1 MAQSRSTL
9 GVLTVLIILGGLAG
23 GVWWRLRPEPEE
35 ESDSAE
41 LSEEAG
47 EVVESVQQQFSTELP
62 QPVTGVA
69 AVQDTLWI
77 SVTAKGRAEA
87 IREAKLTARASGIV
101 ASVPVRE
108 NRAVRAGQ
116 LMVQIDTTEYA
127 LEVAARYAALQKA
140 RVDYQTRII
149 GDDQLD
155 DPEVRARR
163 DQLARAVTGL
173 DEAEVAHRK
182 AVLDL
187 EKAAVRAPFGGRV
200 ADVMVVPGQF
210 VREGDELLTIVDL
223 DPIKVAVQVL
233 GTEVVYLDE
242 GRVATLD
249 FTAFPDRPFYGRI
262 ETINPVID
270 PETNTARVTVHI
282 ENADGRIKPGMYA
295 EADLEAQQFPDRIL
309 VPRTA
314 ILETADRRTHL
325 FVLEDG
331 RAKWRYV
338 TPGLENEQLVEL
350 IEGDEDWVAPA
361 KLCWWTDT
369 TTCRTTPRSS
379 LSRTRRKRG
388 GGRPDEGAR
397 GLPDTGRDDSPG
409 AGSCC
414 RGVCTCGRTAGRRAG
429 DGERRRGHRP
439 DAAGSASPRGRA
451 QPAVPAGGQPD
462 GLGRAAAA

>member
-87 IREAKLTARASGIV
+87 IRETKITARTSGIV
-101 ASVPVRE
+101 VSVPVRE
-108 NRAVRAGQ
+108 NQAVRSGQ
-116 LMVQIDTTEYA
+116 LMVRIDTTEYA
-127 LEVAARYAALQKA
+127 LEVAARFAALQKA
-140 RVDYQTRII
+140 RADYQTRVI
-149 GDDQLD
+149 GDDALAD
-155 DPEVRARR
+155 DEVRARR
-163 DQLARAVTGL
+163 DRLARAITGL

-187 EKAAVRAPFGGRV
+187 EKTSVRAPFGGRI
-200 ADVMVVPGQF
+200 ADLKVVPGQF
-210 VREGDELLTIVDL
+210 VPEGEELLTVVDI

-242 GRVATLD
+242 GRAATLD
-249 FTAFPDRPFYGRI
+249 FTAFPDRAFYGRI

-282 ENADGRIKPGMYA
+282 ANADGRIKPGMYA

-350 IEGDEDWVAPA
+350 LEGDEDWVAPGEIVLVDGHYYLPHDA
-361 KLCWWTDT
+361 AVELVDD
-369 TTCRTTPRSS
+369 PEAA
-379 LSRTRRKRG
+379 
-388 GGRPDEGAR
+388 GGRPTR
-397 GLPDTGRDDSPG
+397 
-409 AGSCC
+409 
-414 RGVCTCGRTAGRRAG
+414 
-429 DGERRRGHRP
+429 
-439 DAAGSASPRGRA
+439 
-451 QPAVPAGGQPD
+451 
-462 GLGRAAAA
+462 

>member
-62 QPVTGVA
+62 QPVTGVE
-69 AVQDTLWI
+69 AVKDTLWI

-87 IREAKLTARASGIV
+87 IRETKVTARTSGIV
-101 ASVPVRE
+101 VSVPVRE
-108 NRAVRAGQ
+108 NQAVRSGQ
-116 LMVQIDTTEYA
+116 LMVRIDTTEYA
-127 LEVAARYAALQKA
+127 LEVAARFAALQKA
-140 RVDYQTRII
+140 RADYQTRVI
-149 GDDQLD
+149 GDDALAD
-155 DPEVRARR
+155 EEVRARR
-163 DQLARAVTGL
+163 DRLARAITGL
-173 DEAEVAHRK
+173 DEAEVAHRR
-182 AVLDL
+182 AELDL
-187 EKAAVRAPFGGRV
+187 EKTSVRAPFGGRI
-200 ADVMVVPGQF
+200 ADLKVVPGQF
-210 VREGDELLTIVDL
+210 VPEGEELLTVVDI

-242 GRVATLD
+242 GRAATLD
-249 FTAFPDRPFYGRI
+249 FTAFPDQAFHGRI

-282 ENADGRIKPGMYA
+282 ANTDGRIKPGMYA

-338 TPGLENEQLVEL
+338 TPGLENELLVEL
-350 IEGDEDWVAPA
+350 LEGDEDWVAPGEIVLVDGHYYLPHDA
-361 KLCWWTDT
+361 AVELVDD
-369 TTCRTTPRSS
+369 PEAA
-379 LSRTRRKRG
+379 
-388 GGRPDEGAR
+388 GGRPTR
-397 GLPDTGRDDSPG
+397 
-409 AGSCC
+409 
-414 RGVCTCGRTAGRRAG
+414 
-429 DGERRRGHRP
+429 
-439 DAAGSASPRGRA
+439 
-451 QPAVPAGGQPD
+451 
-462 GLGRAAAA
+462 

>member
-87 IREAKLTARASGIV
+87 IRETKITARTSGIV
-101 ASVPVRE
+101 VSVPVRE
-108 NRAVRAGQ
+108 NQAVRSGQ
-116 LMVQIDTTEYA
+116 LMVGIDTTEYA
-127 LEVAARYAALQKA
+127 LEVAARFAALQKA
-140 RVDYQTRII
+140 RADYQTRVI
-149 GDDQLD
+149 GDDALAD
-155 DPEVRARR
+155 EEVRARR
-163 DQLARAVTGL
+163 DRLARAITGL
-173 DEAEVAHRK
+173 DEAEVAHRR

-187 EKAAVRAPFGGRV
+187 EKTSVRAPFGGRV
-200 ADVMVVPGQF
+200 ADLKVVPGQF
-210 VREGDELLTIVDL
+210 VPEGEELLTVVDIN
-223 DPIKVAVQVL
+223 PIKVAVQVL

-242 GRVATLD
+242 GRAATLD
-249 FTAFPDRPFYGRI
+249 FTAFPDQAFHGRI

-282 ENADGRIKPGMYA
+282 ANSDGRIKPGMYA

-338 TPGLENEQLVEL
+338 TPGLENELLVEL
-350 IEGDEDWVAPA
+350 LEGDEDWVAPGEIVLVDGHYYLPHDA
-361 KLCWWTDT
+361 AVELVDD
-369 TTCRTTPRSS
+369 PEAA
-379 LSRTRRKRG
+379 
-388 GGRPDEGAR
+388 GGRPTR
-397 GLPDTGRDDSPG
+397 
-409 AGSCC
+409 
-414 RGVCTCGRTAGRRAG
+414 
-429 DGERRRGHRP
+429 
-439 DAAGSASPRGRA
+439 
-451 QPAVPAGGQPD
+451 
-462 GLGRAAAA
+462 

>member
-9 GVLTVLIILGGLAG
+9 GVLTVLIILAGLAG

-87 IREAKLTARASGIV
+87 IRETKITARTSGIV
-101 ASVPVRE
+101 VSVPVRE
-108 NRAVRAGQ
+108 NQAVRSGQ
-116 LMVQIDTTEYA
+116 LMVRIDTTEYA
-127 LEVAARYAALQKA
+127 LEVAARFAALQKA
-140 RVDYQTRII
+140 RADYQTRVI
-149 GDDQLD
+149 GDDALED
-155 DPEVRARR
+155 EEVRARR
-163 DQLARAVTGL
+163 DRLARAITGL
-173 DEAEVAHRK
+173 DEAEVAHRR

-187 EKAAVRAPFGGRV
+187 EKTSVRAPFGGRI
-200 ADVMVVPGQF
+200 ADLKVVPGQF
-210 VREGDELLTIVDL
+210 VPEGEELLTVVDI

-242 GRVATLD
+242 GRAATLD
-249 FTAFPDRPFYGRI
+249 FTAFPDQAFYGRI

-282 ENADGRIKPGMYA
+282 ANTDGRIKPGMYA

-338 TPGLENEQLVEL
+338 TPGLENDQLVEL
-350 IEGDEDWVAPA
+350 LEGDEDWVAPGEIVLVDGHYYLPHDA
-361 KLCWWTDT
+361 AVELVDD
-369 TTCRTTPRSS
+369 PEAA
-379 LSRTRRKRG
+379 
-388 GGRPDEGAR
+388 GGRPTR
-397 GLPDTGRDDSPG
+397 
-409 AGSCC
+409 
-414 RGVCTCGRTAGRRAG
+414 
-429 DGERRRGHRP
+429 
-439 DAAGSASPRGRA
+439 
-451 QPAVPAGGQPD
+451 
-462 GLGRAAAA
+462 

>member
-69 AVQDTLWI
+69 AVKDTLWI

-87 IREAKLTARASGIV
+87 IRETKITARTSGIV
-101 ASVPVRE
+101 VSVPVRE
-108 NRAVRAGQ
+108 NQAVRSGQ
-116 LMVQIDTTEYA
+116 LMVRIDTTEYA

-140 RVDYQTRII
+140 QADYQTRVI
-149 GDDQLD
+149 GDDALVD
-155 DPEVRARR
+155 EEVRARR
-163 DQLARAVTGL
+163 DRLARAITGL
-173 DEAEVAHRK
+173 DEAEVAHRR

-187 EKAAVRAPFGGRV
+187 EKTSVRAPFGGRI
-200 ADVMVVPGQF
+200 ADLKVVPGQF
-210 VREGDELLTIVDL
+210 VPEGEELLTVVDI

-242 GRVATLD
+242 GRAATLD
-249 FTAFPDRPFYGRI
+249 FTAFPDQAFHGRI

-270 PETNTARVTVHI
+270 PETNTARVAVHI
-282 ENADGRIKPGMYA
+282 ANPDGRIKPGMYA

-350 IEGDEDWVAPA
+350 LEGDEDWVAPGEIVLVDGHYYLPHDA
-361 KLCWWTDT
+361 AVELVDD
-369 TTCRTTPRSS
+369 PEAA
-379 LSRTRRKRG
+379 
-388 GGRPDEGAR
+388 GGRPTR
-397 GLPDTGRDDSPG
+397 
-409 AGSCC
+409 
-414 RGVCTCGRTAGRRAG
+414 
-429 DGERRRGHRP
+429 
-439 DAAGSASPRGRA
+439 
-451 QPAVPAGGQPD
+451 
-462 GLGRAAAA
+462 

>member
-9 GVLTVLIILGGLAG
+9 GVLTVLIILALLAG

-108 NRAVRAGQ
+108 NRAVRSGQ

-127 LEVAARYAALQKA
+127 LEVAAAFAALQKA
-140 RVDYQTRII
+140 RVDYQTRVL

-173 DEAEVAHRK
+173 DEAEVTHRK
-182 AVLDL
+182 AVLEL

-210 VREGDELLTIVDL
+210 VREGDELLTVVDL

-338 TPGLENEQLVEL
+338 TPGLENELLVEL
-350 IEGDEDWVAPA
+350 IEGDEDWVAPGEIVLVDGHYYLPHDA
-361 KLCWWTDT
+361 AVELVAD
-369 TTCRTTPRSS
+369 PEEA
-379 LSRTRRKRG
+379 
-388 GGRPDEGAR
+388 GGRPTR
-397 GLPDTGRDDSPG
+397 
-409 AGSCC
+409 
-414 RGVCTCGRTAGRRAG
+414 
-429 DGERRRGHRP
+429 
-439 DAAGSASPRGRA
+439 
-451 QPAVPAGGQPD
+451 
-462 GLGRAAAA
+462 

>member
-9 GVLTVLIILGGLAG
+9 GVLTVLIILALLAG

-35 ESDSAE
+35 ETESAE

-47 EVVESVQQQFSTELP
+47 EVVQSVQEQFSTELP

-108 NRAVRAGQ
+108 NRAVSSGQ

-127 LEVAARYAALQKA
+127 LEVAARFAALQKA
-140 RVDYQTRII
+140 RVDYQTRVI

-173 DEAEVAHRK
+173 DEAEVAHRR

-210 VREGDELLTIVDL
+210 VREGDELLTVVDL

-242 GRVATLD
+242 GRAATLD

-350 IEGDEDWVAPA
+350 IDGDEDWVAPGEIVLVDGHYYLPHDA
-361 KLCWWTDT
+361 AVELVAD
-369 TTCRTTPRSS
+369 PEEA
-379 LSRTRRKRG
+379 
-388 GGRPDEGAR
+388 GGRPTR
-397 GLPDTGRDDSPG
+397 
-409 AGSCC
+409 
-414 RGVCTCGRTAGRRAG
+414 
-429 DGERRRGHRP
+429 
-439 DAAGSASPRGRA
+439 
-451 QPAVPAGGQPD
+451 
-462 GLGRAAAA
+462 

>member
-9 GVLTVLIILGGLAG
+9 GVLTVLIILAGLAG

-35 ESDSAE
+35 ESDSTE

-47 EVVESVQQQFSTELP
+47 DVVESVQQQFSTELP

-69 AVQDTLWI
+69 AVKDTLWI

-87 IREAKLTARASGIV
+87 IRETKITARTSGIV
-101 ASVPVRE
+101 MSVPVRE
-108 NRAVRAGQ
+108 NQTVRSGQ
-116 LMVQIDTTEYA
+116 LLVRIDTTEYA
-127 LEVAARYAALQKA
+127 LEVAARFAALQKA
-140 RVDYQTRII
+140 RADYQTRVI
-149 GDDQLD
+149 GDDTLED
-155 DPEVRARR
+155 EEVRARR
-163 DQLARAVTGL
+163 DRLARAITGL
-173 DEAEVAHRK
+173 DEAEVAHRR

-187 EKAAVRAPFGGRV
+187 EKTSIRAPFGARV
-200 ADVMVVPGQF
+200 ADLKVVPGQF
-210 VREGDELLTIVDL
+210 VPEGEELLTVVDI

-242 GRVATLD
+242 GRAATLD
-249 FTAFPDRPFYGRI
+249 FTAFPDQSFHGRI

-282 ENADGRIKPGMYA
+282 DNADGRIKPGMYA

-338 TPGLENEQLVEL
+338 TPGLENDQLVEL
-350 IEGDEDWVAPA
+350 LEGDEDWVAPGEIVLVDGHYYLPHDA
-361 KLCWWTDT
+361 AVELVDD
-369 TTCRTTPRSS
+369 PEAA
-379 LSRTRRKRG
+379 
-388 GGRPDEGAR
+388 GGRPTR
-397 GLPDTGRDDSPG
+397 
-409 AGSCC
+409 
-414 RGVCTCGRTAGRRAG
+414 
-429 DGERRRGHRP
+429 
-439 DAAGSASPRGRA
+439 
-451 QPAVPAGGQPD
+451 
-462 GLGRAAAA
+462 

>member
-9 GVLTVLIILGGLAG
+9 GVLTVLIILALLAG

-69 AVQDTLWI
+69 AVKDTLWI

-108 NRAVRAGQ
+108 NRAVGAGQ

-127 LEVAARYAALQKA
+127 LEVAARFAALQKA
-140 RVDYQTRII
+140 RVDYQTRVI

-182 AVLDL
+182 AVLEL

-249 FTAFPDRPFYGRI
+249 FTAFPDRPFQGVI

-282 ENADGRIKPGMYA
+282 DNADGRIKPGMYA

-338 TPGLENEQLVEL
+338 TPGLENERLVEL
-350 IEGDEDWVAPA
+350 IEGDEDWVAPGEIVLVDGHYYLPHDA
-361 KLCWWTDT
+361 AVELVAD
-369 TTCRTTPRSS
+369 PEEA
-379 LSRTRRKRG
+379 
-388 GGRPDEGAR
+388 GGRPTR
-397 GLPDTGRDDSPG
+397 
-409 AGSCC
+409 
-414 RGVCTCGRTAGRRAG
+414 
-429 DGERRRGHRP
+429 
-439 DAAGSASPRGRA
+439 
-451 QPAVPAGGQPD
+451 
-462 GLGRAAAA
+462 

>member
-9 GVLTVLIILGGLAG
+9 GVLSVLIILALLAG
-23 GVWWRLRPEPEE
+23 GVWWRLRPDPEE

-62 QPVTGVA
+62 QPVSGVA

-87 IREAKLTARASGIV
+87 IRETRITARTSGIV
-101 ASVPVRE
+101 MSVPVRE
-108 NRAVRAGQ
+108 NQTVSSGQ
-116 LMVQIDTTEYA
+116 LMVRIDTTEYA
-127 LEVAARYAALQKA
+127 LEVAARFAALQKA
-140 RVDYQTRII
+140 RADYQTRVI
-149 GDDQLD
+149 GDDTLED
-155 DPEVRARR
+155 DEVRARR
-163 DQLARAVTGL
+163 DRLARAITGL
-173 DEAEVAHRK
+173 DEAEVAHRR

-187 EKAAVRAPFGGRV
+187 EKTSIRAPFGARV
-200 ADVMVVPGQF
+200 ADLKVVPGQF
-210 VREGDELLTIVDL
+210 VPEGEELLTVVDI

-249 FTAFPDRPFYGRI
+249 FTAFPDQSFHGRI

-282 ENADGRIKPGMYA
+282 DNADGRIKPGMYA

-338 TPGLENEQLVEL
+338 TPGLENDRLVEL
-350 IEGDEDWVAPA
+350 IEGDEDWVAPGEIVLVDGHYYLPHDA
-361 KLCWWTDT
+361 AVELVAD
-369 TTCRTTPRSS
+369 PEAA
-379 LSRTRRKRG
+379 
-388 GGRPDEGAR
+388 GGRPTR
-397 GLPDTGRDDSPG
+397 
-409 AGSCC
+409 
-414 RGVCTCGRTAGRRAG
+414 
-429 DGERRRGHRP
+429 
-439 DAAGSASPRGRA
+439 
-451 QPAVPAGGQPD
+451 
-462 GLGRAAAA
+462 

>member
-9 GVLTVLIILGGLAG
+9 GVLTVLIILALLAG

-47 EVVESVQQQFSTELP
+47 EVVQSVQEQFSTELP

-69 AVQDTLWI
+69 AVRDTLWI

-108 NRAVRAGQ
+108 NRAVRSGQ

-127 LEVAARYAALQKA
+127 LEVAAQFAALQKA
-140 RVDYQTRII
+140 RVDYQTRVI

-182 AVLDL
+182 AVLEL

-210 VREGDELLTIVDL
+210 VREGDELLTVVDL

-249 FTAFPDRPFYGRI
+249 FTAFPDRPFQGRI

-282 ENADGRIKPGMYA
+282 ANADGRIKPGMYA

-350 IEGDEDWVAPA
+350 IDGDEDWVAPGEIVLVDGHYYLPHDA
-361 KLCWWTDT
+361 AVELVAD
-369 TTCRTTPRSS
+369 PEEA
-379 LSRTRRKRG
+379 
-388 GGRPDEGAR
+388 GGRPTR
-397 GLPDTGRDDSPG
+397 
-409 AGSCC
+409 
-414 RGVCTCGRTAGRRAG
+414 
-429 DGERRRGHRP
+429 
-439 DAAGSASPRGRA
+439 
-451 QPAVPAGGQPD
+451 
-462 GLGRAAAA
+462 

>member
-9 GVLTVLIILGGLAG
+9 GVLSVLIILALLAG
-23 GVWWRLRPEPEE
+23 GVWWRLRPDPEE

-62 QPVTGVA
+62 QPVSGVA

-87 IREAKLTARASGIV
+87 IRETRITARTSGIV
-101 ASVPVRE
+101 MSVPVRE
-108 NRAVRAGQ
+108 NQTVSSGQ
-116 LMVQIDTTEYA
+116 LMVRIDTTEYA
-127 LEVAARYAALQKA
+127 LEVAARFAALQKA
-140 RVDYQTRII
+140 RADYQTRVI
-149 GDDQLD
+149 GDDTLED
-155 DPEVRARR
+155 EEVRARR
-163 DQLARAVTGL
+163 DRLARAITGL
-173 DEAEVAHRK
+173 DEAEVAHRR

-187 EKAAVRAPFGGRV
+187 EKTSIRAPFGARV
-200 ADVMVVPGQF
+200 ADLKVVPGQF
-210 VREGDELLTIVDL
+210 VPEGEELLTVVDI

-242 GRVATLD
+242 GRAATLD
-249 FTAFPDRPFYGRI
+249 FTAFPDQSFHGRI

-282 ENADGRIKPGMYA
+282 DNADGRIKPGMYA

-338 TPGLENEQLVEL
+338 TPGLENDRLVEL
-350 IEGDEDWVAPA
+350 IEGDEDWVVPGEIVLVDGHYYLPHDAAVELVADPEA
-361 KLCWWTDT
+361 A
-369 TTCRTTPRSS
+369 
-379 LSRTRRKRG
+379 
-388 GGRPDEGAR
+388 GGRPTR
-397 GLPDTGRDDSPG
+397 
-409 AGSCC
+409 
-414 RGVCTCGRTAGRRAG
+414 
-429 DGERRRGHRP
+429 
-439 DAAGSASPRGRA
+439 
-451 QPAVPAGGQPD
+451 
-462 GLGRAAAA
+462 

>member
-9 GVLTVLIILGGLAG
+9 GVLTVLIILGGMAG

-87 IREAKLTARASGIV
+87 IRETKITARTSGIV
-101 ASVPVRE
+101 VSVPVRE
-108 NRAVRAGQ
+108 NQAVRSGQ
-116 LMVQIDTTEYA
+116 LMVGIDTTEYA
-127 LEVAARYAALQKA
+127 LEVAARFAALQKA
-140 RVDYQTRII
+140 RADYQTRVI
-149 GDDQLD
+149 GDDALAD
-155 DPEVRARR
+155 EEVRARR
-163 DQLARAVTGL
+163 DRLARAITGL
-173 DEAEVAHRK
+173 DEAEVAHRR
-182 AVLDL
+182 AMLDL
-187 EKAAVRAPFGGRV
+187 EKTSVRAPFGGRV
-200 ADVMVVPGQF
+200 ADLKVVPGQF
-210 VREGDELLTIVDL
+210 VPEGEELLTVVDIN
-223 DPIKVAVQVL
+223 PIKVAVQVL

-242 GRVATLD
+242 GRAATLD
-249 FTAFPDRPFYGRI
+249 FTAFPDQDFHGRI

-282 ENADGRIKPGMYA
+282 ANSDGRIKPGMYA

-338 TPGLENEQLVEL
+338 TPGLENELLVEL
-350 IEGDEDWVAPA
+350 LEGDEDWVAPGEIVLVDGHYYLPHDA
-361 KLCWWTDT
+361 AVELVDD
-369 TTCRTTPRSS
+369 PEAA
-379 LSRTRRKRG
+379 
-388 GGRPDEGAR
+388 GGRPTR
-397 GLPDTGRDDSPG
+397 
-409 AGSCC
+409 
-414 RGVCTCGRTAGRRAG
+414 
-429 DGERRRGHRP
+429 
-439 DAAGSASPRGRA
+439 
-451 QPAVPAGGQPD
+451 
-462 GLGRAAAA
+462 

>member
-9 GVLTVLIILGGLAG
+9 GVLSVLIILALLAG
-23 GVWWRLRPEPEE
+23 GVWWRLRPDPEE

-62 QPVTGVA
+62 QPVSGVA

-87 IREAKLTARASGIV
+87 IRETKITARTSGIV
-101 ASVPVRE
+101 MSVPVRE
-108 NRAVRAGQ
+108 NQTVSSGQ
-116 LMVQIDTTEYA
+116 LMVRIDTTEYA
-127 LEVAARYAALQKA
+127 LEVAARFAALQKA
-140 RVDYQTRII
+140 RADYQTRVI
-149 GDDQLD
+149 GDDTLED
-155 DPEVRARR
+155 EEVRARR
-163 DQLARAVTGL
+163 DRLARAITGL
-173 DEAEVAHRK
+173 DEAEVAHRR

-187 EKAAVRAPFGGRV
+187 EKTSIRAPFGARV
-200 ADVMVVPGQF
+200 ADLKVVPGQF
-210 VREGDELLTIVDL
+210 VPEGEELLTVVDI

-249 FTAFPDRPFYGRI
+249 FTAFPDQSFHGRI

-282 ENADGRIKPGMYA
+282 DNADGRIKPGMYA

-338 TPGLENEQLVEL
+338 TPGLENDRLVEL
-350 IEGDEDWVAPA
+350 IEGDEDWVAPGEIVLVDGHYYLPHDA
-361 KLCWWTDT
+361 AVELVAD
-369 TTCRTTPRSS
+369 PEAA
-379 LSRTRRKRG
+379 
-388 GGRPDEGAR
+388 GGRPTR
-397 GLPDTGRDDSPG
+397 
-409 AGSCC
+409 
-414 RGVCTCGRTAGRRAG
+414 
-429 DGERRRGHRP
+429 
-439 DAAGSASPRGRA
+439 
-451 QPAVPAGGQPD
+451 
-462 GLGRAAAA
+462 

>member
-9 GVLTVLIILGGLAG
+9 GVLTVLIILALLAG

-35 ESDSAE
+35 ETETAE

-47 EVVESVQQQFSTELP
+47 EVVQSVQEQFSTELP

-69 AVQDTLWI
+69 AVRDTLWI

-108 NRAVRAGQ
+108 NRAVRSGQ

-127 LEVAARYAALQKA
+127 LEVAAQFAALQKA
-140 RVDYQTRII
+140 RVDYQTRVI

-182 AVLDL
+182 AVLEL

-200 ADVMVVPGQF
+200 ADLKVVPGQF

-249 FTAFPDRPFYGRI
+249 FTAFPDRPFQGRI

-282 ENADGRIKPGMYA
+282 ANADGRIKPGMYA

-350 IEGDEDWVAPA
+350 IDGDEDWVAPGEIVLVDGHYYLPHDA
-361 KLCWWTDT
+361 AVELVAD
-369 TTCRTTPRSS
+369 PEEA
-379 LSRTRRKRG
+379 
-388 GGRPDEGAR
+388 GGRPTR
-397 GLPDTGRDDSPG
+397 
-409 AGSCC
+409 
-414 RGVCTCGRTAGRRAG
+414 
-429 DGERRRGHRP
+429 
-439 DAAGSASPRGRA
+439 
-451 QPAVPAGGQPD
+451 
-462 GLGRAAAA
+462 

>member
-9 GVLTVLIILGGLAG
+9 GVLTVLIILALLAG

-35 ESDSAE
+35 ESESAE

-47 EVVESVQQQFSTELP
+47 EVVQSVQEQFSTELP

-69 AVQDTLWI
+69 AVKDTLWI

-87 IREAKLTARASGIV
+87 IREAKLTARAAGIV

-108 NRAVRAGQ
+108 NRAVMSGQ
-116 LMVQIDTTEYA
+116 LMLQIDTTEYA

-140 RVDYQTRII
+140 RVDYQTRVI

-163 DQLARAVTGL
+163 DLLARAVTGL

-182 AVLDL
+182 AVLEL

-242 GRVATLD
+242 GRAATLD

-282 ENADGRIKPGMYA
+282 GNADGRIKPGMYA

-350 IEGDEDWVAPA
+350 IDGDEDWVAPGEIVLVDGHYYLPHDA
-361 KLCWWTDT
+361 AVELVAD
-369 TTCRTTPRSS
+369 PEEA
-379 LSRTRRKRG
+379 
-388 GGRPDEGAR
+388 GGRPTR
-397 GLPDTGRDDSPG
+397 
-409 AGSCC
+409 
-414 RGVCTCGRTAGRRAG
+414 
-429 DGERRRGHRP
+429 
-439 DAAGSASPRGRA
+439 
-451 QPAVPAGGQPD
+451 
-462 GLGRAAAA
+462 

>member
-9 GVLTVLIILGGLAG
+9 GVLTVLIILALLAG

-35 ESDSAE
+35 ESESAE

-47 EVVESVQQQFSTELP
+47 EVVQSVQEQFSTELP

-87 IREAKLTARASGIV
+87 IREAKLTARVAGVV

-108 NRAVRAGQ
+108 NRAVRSGQ

-127 LEVAARYAALQKA
+127 LEVAARFAALQKA

-163 DQLARAVTGL
+163 DRLARAVTGL

-210 VREGDELLTIVDL
+210 VREGDELLTVVDL

-249 FTAFPDRPFYGRI
+249 FTAFPDQPFHGRI

-350 IEGDEDWVAPA
+350 IDGDEDWVAPGEIVLVDGHYYLPHDA
-361 KLCWWTDT
+361 AVELVAD
-369 TTCRTTPRSS
+369 PEAA
-379 LSRTRRKRG
+379 
-388 GGRPDEGAR
+388 GGRPTR
-397 GLPDTGRDDSPG
+397 
-409 AGSCC
+409 
-414 RGVCTCGRTAGRRAG
+414 
-429 DGERRRGHRP
+429 
-439 DAAGSASPRGRA
+439 
-451 QPAVPAGGQPD
+451 
-462 GLGRAAAA
+462 

>member
-9 GVLTVLIILGGLAG
+9 GVLTVLIILGGMAG

-87 IREAKLTARASGIV
+87 IRETKITARTSGIV
-101 ASVPVRE
+101 VSVPVRE
-108 NRAVRAGQ
+108 NQAVRSGQ
-116 LMVQIDTTEYA
+116 LMVGIDTTEYA
-127 LEVAARYAALQKA
+127 LEVAARFAALQKA
-140 RVDYQTRII
+140 RADYQTRVI
-149 GDDQLD
+149 GDDALAD
-155 DPEVRARR
+155 EEVRARR
-163 DQLARAVTGL
+163 DRLARAITGL

-182 AVLDL
+182 AMLDL
-187 EKAAVRAPFGGRV
+187 EKTSVRAPFGGRV
-200 ADVMVVPGQF
+200 ADLKVVPGQF
-210 VREGDELLTIVDL
+210 VPEGEELLTVVDIN
-223 DPIKVAVQVL
+223 PIKVAVQVL

-242 GRVATLD
+242 GRAATLD
-249 FTAFPDRPFYGRI
+249 FTAFPDQAFHGRI

-282 ENADGRIKPGMYA
+282 ANSDGRIKPGMYA

-338 TPGLENEQLVEL
+338 TPGLENELLVEL
-350 IEGDEDWVAPA
+350 LEGDEDWVAPGEIVLVDGHYYLPHDA
-361 KLCWWTDT
+361 AVELVDD
-369 TTCRTTPRSS
+369 PEAA
-379 LSRTRRKRG
+379 
-388 GGRPDEGAR
+388 GGRPTR
-397 GLPDTGRDDSPG
+397 
-409 AGSCC
+409 
-414 RGVCTCGRTAGRRAG
+414 
-429 DGERRRGHRP
+429 
-439 DAAGSASPRGRA
+439 
-451 QPAVPAGGQPD
+451 
-462 GLGRAAAA
+462 

>member
-87 IREAKLTARASGIV
+87 IRETKITARTSGIV
-101 ASVPVRE
+101 VSVPVRE
-108 NRAVRAGQ
+108 NQAVRSGQ
-116 LMVQIDTTEYA
+116 LMVRIDTTEYA
-127 LEVAARYAALQKA
+127 LEVAARFAALQKA
-140 RVDYQTRII
+140 RADYQTRVI
-149 GDDQLD
+149 GDDALAD
-155 DPEVRARR
+155 DEVRARR
-163 DQLARAVTGL
+163 DRLARAITGL

-187 EKAAVRAPFGGRV
+187 EKTSVRAPFGGRI
-200 ADVMVVPGQF
+200 ADLKVVSGQF
-210 VREGDELLTIVDL
+210 VPEGEELLTVVDI

-242 GRVATLD
+242 GRAATLD
-249 FTAFPDRPFYGRI
+249 FTAFPDRAFHGRI

-282 ENADGRIKPGMYA
+282 ANADGRIKPGMYA

-338 TPGLENEQLVEL
+338 TPGLENDQLVEL
-350 IEGDEDWVAPA
+350 LEGDEDWVAPGEIVLVDGHYYLPHDA
-361 KLCWWTDT
+361 AVELVDD
-369 TTCRTTPRSS
+369 PEAA
-379 LSRTRRKRG
+379 
-388 GGRPDEGAR
+388 GGRPTR
-397 GLPDTGRDDSPG
+397 
-409 AGSCC
+409 
-414 RGVCTCGRTAGRRAG
+414 
-429 DGERRRGHRP
+429 
-439 DAAGSASPRGRA
+439 
-451 QPAVPAGGQPD
+451 
-462 GLGRAAAA
+462 